1 MGYATAYGL
10 ANMED
15 LGTVIAAHLRGN
27 CYPPIPLDWVEPAKA
42 AIANMV
48 AGQGDALVTCP
59 EWCKYSTVTSRTL
72 VDALRLE
79 AFVDAF
85 FYDEE
90 DYMDEEV
97 ESEGRG
103 ESG

>member
-27 CYPPIPLDWVEPAKA
+27 CYPPVTLDWVEPAKE

-59 EWCKYSTVTSRTL
+59 EWCKYGTVTSRTL
-72 VDALRLE
+72 VGALRLE
-79 AFVDAF
+79 AFVDAQLTF
-85 FYDEE
+85 DDPAYWDDEE
-90 DYMDEEV
+90 DEDELSV
-97 ESEGRG
+97 
-103 ESG
+103 